1 MAIDGGDGCSRG
13 CGASGDRGDRDG
25 FAHEVDD
32 AGIDS
37 RGNEDGVART
47 SSVNGGLDVGLVGG
61 DVDDREGVGRSQ
73 AKPKDKKEQRAE
85 KSRRVHDH
93 RRSFC
98 LLGGARVDMFLSREV

>member
-1 MAIDGGDGCSRG
+1 
-13 CGASGDRGDRDG
+13 
-25 FAHEVDD
+25 
-32 AGIDS
+32 
-37 RGNEDGVART
+37 
-47 SSVNGGLDVGLVGG
+47 
-61 DVDDREGVGRSQ
+61 VGRSQ